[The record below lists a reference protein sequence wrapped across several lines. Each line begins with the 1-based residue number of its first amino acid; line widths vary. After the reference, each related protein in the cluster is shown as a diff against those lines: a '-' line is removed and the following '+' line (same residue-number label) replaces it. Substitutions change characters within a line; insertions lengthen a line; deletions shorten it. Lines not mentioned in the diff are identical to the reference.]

1 MQVLPQTET
10 LLRQDDSA
18 SEVSGVFRNA
28 ATHYA
33 ALVVWQGLSE
43 CWPKLPRKFE
53 WRFLHST
60 LLKKL
65 NANTLDLLFA
75 SRMPRSRFTQ
85 SPYLRTK
92 LYVPR

>member
-18 SEVSGVFRNA
+18 SEASGVFRNA

-33 ALVVWQGLSE
+33 ALVVWQGSPE

-53 WRFLHST
+53 WGFLHST

-65 NANTLDLLFA
+65 NANTLDLFRVTEA
-75 SRMPRSRFTQ
+75 PQPFHSE
-85 SPYLRTK
+85 PYLRTK
-92 LYVPR
+92 LYA

>member
-10 LLRQDDSA
+10 LLRQEGSA
-18 SEVSGVFRNA
+18 SEASGVFRNA
-28 ATHYA
+28 PTHRA
-33 ALVVWQGLSE
+33 ALVVLAGLPE
-43 CWPKLPRKFE
+43 CWLKLPRKFE
-53 WRFLHST
+53 WK
-60 LLKKL
+60 LKKL